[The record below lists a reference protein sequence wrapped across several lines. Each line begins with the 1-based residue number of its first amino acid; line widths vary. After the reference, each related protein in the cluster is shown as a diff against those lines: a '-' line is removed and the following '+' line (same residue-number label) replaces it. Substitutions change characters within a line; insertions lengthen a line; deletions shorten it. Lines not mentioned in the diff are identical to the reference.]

1 MLQKQ
6 SVTRVVYVQR
16 LHEIMATLPLSLV
29 HLFTEGSFE
38 PGYFYPVT
46 RPVPFGAAEYVK
58 AL

>member
-1 MLQKQ
+1 M
-6 SVTRVVYVQR
+6 QR